1 MYTHVNNL
9 QCYEA
14 MWIKYISIMLKIR
27 SKSQNNTSWSKQTQV
42 NYIFRDKYIGDNG
55 IKKMKRYYSKI
66 HGSGYP
72 HVGLR
77 GVLKKNLM
85 GVIYRVVSIL
95 CLI

>member
-14 MWIKYISIMLKIR
+14 MWIKYISILVKIR
-27 SKSQNNTSWSKQTQV
+27 SHKIIHPDQ
-42 NYIFRDKYIGDNG
+42 DKYIGDNG
-55 IKKMKRYYSKI
+55 IKKMRRYYSKI